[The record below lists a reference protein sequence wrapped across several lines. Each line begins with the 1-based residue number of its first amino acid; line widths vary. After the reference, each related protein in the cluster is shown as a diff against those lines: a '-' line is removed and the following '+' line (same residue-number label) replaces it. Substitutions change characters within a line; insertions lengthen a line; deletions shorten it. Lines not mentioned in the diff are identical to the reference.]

1 MQCCALR
8 NAFCKTPRFT
18 RMLRMKGALL
28 AAVVA
33 AALPGCKIIK
43 TPTAEEKA
51 AAAAKTAFDP
61 NAKVEAIWQP
71 QVVPYFEKRAGEL
84 KDVMQLVSTS
94 PDAAGEKYGN
104 PRKQSSSP
112 WTYAVKIT
120 GTVVAADTASR
131 AATLDVDADGD
142 GKADAKVQIGP
153 ALRGTALRDTLD
165 FVNFNE
171 FKNQIE
177 WAQFGKA
184 FNEKANAA
192 FLSAVPRDGLN
203 GKTVTVIGAFPLPR
217 SGELPLVT
225 PSELKVGS

>member
-1 MQCCALR
+1 
-8 NAFCKTPRFT
+8 
-18 RMLRMKGALL
+18 MLRMKGALL

-71 QVVPYFEKRAGEL
+71 EVVPYFEKRAGAL
-84 KDVMQLVSTS
+84 KDVMQLATS
-94 PDAAGEKYGN
+94 NPDAAGEKYGN

-120 GTVVAADTASR
+120 GKVVATDTASR

-153 ALRGTALRDTLD
+153 ALRGTALRDTLE

-184 FNEKANAA
+184 FNEKANTA
-192 FLSAVPRDGLN
+192 FLAAVPRDGLT
-203 GKTVTVIGAFPLPR
+203 GKTVTVIGAFPLPK

>member
-1 MQCCALR
+1 
-8 NAFCKTPRFT
+8 
-18 RMLRMKGALL
+18 MLRMKGALL
-28 AAVVA
+28 AAVLA

-192 FLSAVPRDGLN
+192 FLSAAPRDGLI
-203 GKTVTVIGAFPLPR
+203 GKTVSVTGAFPLPR

>member
-1 MQCCALR
+1 
-8 NAFCKTPRFT
+8 
-18 RMLRMKGALL
+18 MLRMKGALL

-61 NAKVEAIWQP
+61 NAKVEAIWQSEA
-71 QVVPYFEKRAGEL
+71 VPYFEKRAGDI
-84 KDVMQLVSTS
+84 KDVMQLATSS

-120 GTVVAADTASR
+120 GKVVAADTASR

-153 ALRGTALRDTLD
+153 ALRGTALRDTLE

-184 FNEKANAA
+184 FNEKANTT
-192 FLSAVPRDGLN
+192 FLSVLPREGLA
-203 GKTVTVIGAFPLPR
+203 GKTVTVTGAFPLPK
-217 SGELPLVT
+217 SGELPLIT
-225 PSELKVGS
+225 PSELKVGP

>member
-1 MQCCALR
+1 
-8 NAFCKTPRFT
+8 
-18 RMLRMKGALL
+18 MLRMKGALL

-51 AAAAKTAFDP
+51 AEAAKTAFDP

-71 QVVPYFEKRAGEL
+71 DVVPYFEKRAGEL
-84 KDVMQLVSTS
+84 KDVMQLAASN

-104 PRKQSSSP
+104 TRKQSSSP

-131 AATLDVDADGD
+131 AATLDLDADGD

-184 FNEKANAA
+184 FNEKANTAV
-192 FLSAVPRDGLN
+192 LSAVPRDGLA
-203 GKTVTVIGAFPLPR
+203 GKTVTVIGAFPLPK

>member
-1 MQCCALR
+1 
-8 NAFCKTPRFT
+8 
-18 RMLRMKGALL
+18 MLRIRGALI
-28 AAVVA
+28 AALVA

-71 QVVPYFEKRAGEL
+71 QVVPYFEKRAGDLE
-84 KDVMQLVSTS
+84 DVVRLAASN
-94 PDAAGEKYGN
+94 PDEAGEKYGN
-104 PRKQSSSP
+104 PSKQSSSP
-112 WTYAVKIT
+112 WTYAVTFT
-120 GTVVAADTASR
+120 GKVVAADTESR

-184 FNEKANAA
+184 FNEKANSA
-192 FLSAVPRDGLN
+192 FLSAIPRDGLV
-203 GKTVTVIGAFPLPR
+203 GRTVTVTGAFPLP
-217 SGELPLVT
+217 SGGQLPLVT
-225 PSELKVGS
+225 PSALTVGQ

>member
-1 MQCCALR
+1 
-8 NAFCKTPRFT
+8 
-18 RMLRMKGALL
+18 MKGALL
-28 AAVVA
+28 AAVIV

-51 AAAAKTAFDP
+51 AAAAKSAFDP
-61 NAKVEAIWQP
+61 NAKVEAIWQS
-71 QVVPYFEKRAGEL
+71 QAVPYYQKRAGEL
-84 KDVMQLVSTS
+84 KDVVAAVAAG
-94 PDAAGEKYGN
+94 PDQAGEKYGN
-104 PRKQSSSP
+104 PKKQASSP
-112 WTYAVKIT
+112 WTYAVKFA
-120 GTVVAADTASR
+120 GKVVAADTQSR
-131 AATLDVDADGD
+131 AATLDVDVDGD

-184 FNEKANAA
+184 FNEKANSA
-192 FLSAVPRDGLN
+192 FLSAVPREDLA
-203 GKTVTVIGAFPLPR
+203 GKTVTVIGAFPLPK

>member
-1 MQCCALR
+1 
-8 NAFCKTPRFT
+8 
-18 RMLRMKGALL
+18 MLRIRGALI
-28 AAVVA
+28 AALVA

-51 AAAAKTAFDP
+51 QAAAKDAFDP
-61 NAKVEAIWQP
+61 NAKVEAVWQS
-71 QVVPYFEKRAGEL
+71 QAVPYYQKRAGEL
-84 KDVMQLVSTS
+84 KDVVAAVAAG
-94 PDAAGEKYGN
+94 PDQAGEKYGN
-104 PRKQSSSP
+104 PKKQASAP
-112 WTYAVKIT
+112 WTYAVKFT
-120 GTVVAADTASR
+120 GKVVAADTQSR

-184 FNEKANAA
+184 FNEKANTA
-192 FLSAVPRDGLN
+192 FLSAVPRDGIT
-203 GKTVTVIGAFPLPR
+203 GKTVTVVGAFPLP
-217 SGELPLVT
+217 SGSDLPLVT
-225 PSELKVGS
+225 PSELTVAP